1 MPDRLSVYDRAE
13 LATDVGPGPR
23 NVAVLLVLAGPV
35 PDVDEVR
42 RRMAAAVAHEPRL
55 GAQVRRTW
63 RGPVWQGGSV
73 DLREHVRVLSAPG
86 ADPVEI
92 AVDELRRPMPP
103 GHPAWRLTLV
113 DLADDE
119 RSALVWTNGHV
130 LGNGPSVLG
139 VLLDH
144 LTDGPPA
151 VPWRTP
157 GRRPSPGR
165 DPRVRA
171 GRAGRSALVRPV
183 TAGLTAA
190 PVSVDVADLR
200 AGARTCGAT
209 VNDALLWAWGRA
221 FRRADAAAGGPGERV
236 VVSVP
241 VTVPGSRF
249 GNRVGALR
257 VPVPDG
263 RGSAAEQL
271 AALAARTR
279 DAKRHVRPWTWA
291 LAPAGVL
298 VVRRLGLLPA
308 MLRRQRLIS
317 TVVTHAPGPPD
328 AMHVLGVPVV
338 ATVPLVP
345 VVGNVTT
352 AVAAV
357 SVGGRLDAAVVC
369 SPESAGLA
377 HVLADDLRDGLA
389 EVAALAD
396 AALTPT
402 ADARQAPRAAG
413 RPGR

>member
-1 MPDRLSVYDRAE
+1 MPGRLSVFDRAE
-13 LATDVGPGPR
+13 LATDVGPSPR
-23 NVAVLLVLAGPV
+23 NVTVLLVVAGPV

-42 RRMAAAVAHEPRL
+42 ARMASALAAEPRL
-55 GAQVRRTW
+55 GEQVRRAAT
-63 RGPVWQGGSV
+63 GPVWRAGPV
-73 DLREHVRVLSAPG
+73 DLTAHVRVRSVPG
-86 ADPVEI
+86 GDPVDV
-92 AVDELRRPMPP
+92 AVDELRRPLPA
-103 GHPAWRLTLV
+103 GRPAWRLTLV

-139 VLLDH
+139 LLLDH

-151 VPWRTP
+151 APWRTP
-157 GRRPSPGR
+157 GRRPPPG
-165 DPRVRA
+165 PGERVRA
-171 GRAGRSALVRPV
+171 GRPGRSRLVRPV
-183 TAGLTAA
+183 TAGLTAV
-190 PVSVDVADLR
+190 PVSVDLTDLR

-221 FRRADAAAGGPGERV
+221 FRRAGGAAGGRV
-236 VVSVP
+236 VLSVP
-241 VTVPGSRF
+241 VTVPGSAF
-249 GNRVGALR
+249 GNQVGALR
-257 VPVPDG
+257 VAVPAE
-263 RGSAAEQL
+263 RGPAAAQL

-279 DAKRHVRPWTWA
+279 AAKRHVRPWAWS

-298 VVRRLGLLPA
+298 VMRRLGLLPM

-328 AMHVLGVPVV
+328 PLRVLGVPVV

-369 SPESAGLA
+369 SPESAGRA
-377 HVLADDLRDGLA
+377 RALADDLRDGLR
-389 EVAALAD
+389 EIAAL
-396 AALTPT
+396 
-402 ADARQAPRAAG
+402 G
-413 RPGR
+413 RV